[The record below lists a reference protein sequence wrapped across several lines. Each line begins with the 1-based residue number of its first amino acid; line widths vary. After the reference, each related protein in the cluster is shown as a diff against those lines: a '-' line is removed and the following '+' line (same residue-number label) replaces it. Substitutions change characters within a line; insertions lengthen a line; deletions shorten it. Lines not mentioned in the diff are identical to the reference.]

1 MKQLRLAA
9 VFMRGG
15 TSKAIVFRQE
25 DLPAERAAWDEIF
38 LAAIG
43 SPDPSGRQLDGM
55 GGGVSSLSKV
65 CIVGPSSRPDADIDY
80 TFAQVLVK
88 EKRVD
93 YSGNC
98 GNMSSAM
105 GPFAVDEGLVRASGG
120 EAVVRIHNTNTRK
133 IIRARFALD
142 EGLAAVDGELAIPG
156 VSGTGAPVRLEFLNP
171 GGATTGR
178 LLPTG
183 NPVDVLDVPGV
194 GRIEASLVDAA
205 NACAF
210 IRAEDVGFT
219 GTEMPEALDG
229 DRDAMARLDAIRL
242 AASVAMGIALD
253 VQSAARKTTVPF
265 IGFVCEPRDAN
276 SLAGETIRAEDVDL
290 TARMLSNG
298 QTHRALPLTA
308 SLCMAVAARIEGSIV
323 HRVAR
328 TSHDPEAPL
337 RIGMPSGVLVVA
349 AKVESSAGQWVA
361 EQGAF
366 YRTARRLF
374 DGAVYVRA
382 SRAASFA
389 GTAARAGEAR
399 DDHPVRDA
407 VASSPSS
414 ARRGA

>member
-1 MKQLRLAA
+1 MKQLKLPA

-15 TSKAIVFRQE
+15 TSKAIVFRRE
-25 DLPAERAAWDEIF
+25 HLPAERSAWDEIF

-65 CIVGPSSRPDADIDY
+65 CVVGPSSRPDADIDY

-105 GPFAVDEGLVRASGG
+105 GPFAVDEGLVRSAGD

-142 EGLAAVDGELAIPG
+142 EGMAAVDGDLAIPG

-183 NPVDVLDVPGV
+183 NPVDVLDVAGV
-194 GRIEASLVDAA
+194 GRVSVSMVDAA
-205 NACAF
+205 NACVF
-210 IRAEDVGFT
+210 VRAEDIGL
-219 GTEMPEALDG
+219 GGIEMPEALDA
-229 DRDAMARLDAIRL
+229 DRDAMARLGAIRL
-242 AASVAMGIALD
+242 AASVAMGIAPD
-253 VQSAARKTTVPF
+253 AASAAVKTTVPF
-265 IGFVCEPRDAN
+265 VGFVCEPHAART
-276 SLAGETIRAEDVDL
+276 LAGEPIEAADIDL
-290 TARMLSNG
+290 TARVLSNG

-323 HRVAR
+323 HRAAR
-328 TSHDPEAPL
+328 RADDPAAAL

-349 AKVESSAGQWVA
+349 AKVVSSAGQWVA

-382 SRAASFA
+382 SRIGHVTDGASATTVAA
-389 GTAARAGEAR
+389 
-399 DDHPVRDA
+399 
-407 VASSPSS
+407 
-414 ARRGA
+414 